1 MTVKTMTLIKV
12 LVSLLLIT
20 IVTAQPISYS
30 TYDERE
36 LSREHP
42 PFLLLVNHQVPELE
56 NEMFDSGNDPG
67 STVIRTKRIGSLS
80 IVNSLDVLRQ
90 RVLLELA
97 RRKAMQDQR
106 QIDANRRILET
117 IGKRSL
123 PLYTGGISK
132 PLDSRMRNG
141 IEYAIEQD
149 EKSHDRSL
157 TPERMPAKV
166 EDWLQTDDATFR
178 ERQDDQPRRVQANE
192 LRLL

>member
-1 MTVKTMTLIKV
+1 MTIIKI

-20 IVTAQPISYS
+20 VTCGLPVTY
-30 TYDERE
+30 TRYDERE
-36 LSREHP
+36 VSRERP
-42 PFLLLVNHQVPELE
+42 PFLLLVNHEVPELE

-67 STVIRTKRIGSLS
+67 STVVRTKRIGSLS

-97 RRKAMQDQR
+97 RRKAMQAQR
-106 QIDANRRILET
+106 QVDANRRYLET

-123 PLYTGGISK
+123 PLYAAGLSK
-132 PLDSRMRNG
+132 PIDSRSRNG

-149 EKSHDRSL
+149 GKNHDASL
-157 TPERMPAKV
+157 SPDRMPEKV
-166 EDWLQTDDATFR
+166 EDWLQTNDAA
-178 ERQDDQPRRVQANE
+178 RQDDQPRRVEANE

>member
-1 MTVKTMTLIKV
+1 MTFIKV
-12 LVSLLLIT
+12 LVSILLIT
-20 IVTAQPISYS
+20 IVSGQPISYS
-30 TYDERE
+30 AYDERE

-42 PFLLLVNHQVPELE
+42 PFLLLVDRHVPELE

-67 STVIRTKRIGSLS
+67 STVVRTKRIGSLS

-97 RRKAMQDQR
+97 RRRAMQAQR
-106 QIDANRRILET
+106 QVDANRRLMEN

-123 PLYTGGISK
+123 PLYTGGMSK
-132 PLDSRMRNG
+132 SIDSRTRNG
-141 IEYAIEQD
+141 IEYTVDRD
-149 EKSHDRSL
+149 EKSHDPSL
-157 TPERMPAKV
+157 ASERMPAKV